1 MESLETELGR
11 RFPSIPL
18 VAEEDSASVRS
29 NNLVEPVVKAVVD
42 KATVGEKPLT
52 AENVLEA
59 IDRGGPE
66 AFTFGTQPA
75 TYWVCLFR
83 MFSVHYL
90 LKALN

>member
-1 MESLETELGR
+1 MESAETELGAQ
-11 RFPSIPL
+11 FPCIPL

-29 NNLVEPVVKAVVD
+29 NNLVVPVVKTVVD
-42 KATVGEKPLT
+42 KASVGEKPLT

-66 AFTFGTQPA
+66 AFTLRTQPA
-75 TYWVCLFR
+75 TYWVCLFQ
-83 MFSVHYL
+83 MFSLHYL